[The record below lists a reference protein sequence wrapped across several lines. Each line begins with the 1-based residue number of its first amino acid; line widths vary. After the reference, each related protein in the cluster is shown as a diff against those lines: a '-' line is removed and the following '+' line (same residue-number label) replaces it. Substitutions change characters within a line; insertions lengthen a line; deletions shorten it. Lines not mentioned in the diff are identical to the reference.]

1 MSSTNKLPH
10 GISTGQQHFPYK
22 LHQMLDY
29 TQNSP
34 NTSIQNCIQWNIDG
48 KSFTI
53 YNKEIFMN
61 DVVTLFSKQTKF
73 RSFVSIVWCIVL
85 YFLMARPAMFG
96 DVQRGCIIFAIHH
109 QPDYSTPPFSI
120 SYPINTLSYTLS
132 YTPIPKLS
140 IRLLSKTDEA
150 TKSMGFLNVPTKRM
164 VTSLLY

>member
-29 TQNSP
+29 TSNSP
-34 NTSIQNCIQWNIDG
+34 STSIQNCIQWNIDN

-73 RSFVSIVWCIVL
+73 RSFVSFDVL
-85 YFLMARPAMFG
+85 FCMF
-96 DVQRGCIIFAIHH
+96 
-109 QPDYSTPPFSI
+109 
-120 SYPINTLSYTLS
+120 
-132 YTPIPKLS
+132 
-140 IRLLSKTDEA
+140 
-150 TKSMGFLNVPTKRM
+150 
-164 VTSLLY
+164 